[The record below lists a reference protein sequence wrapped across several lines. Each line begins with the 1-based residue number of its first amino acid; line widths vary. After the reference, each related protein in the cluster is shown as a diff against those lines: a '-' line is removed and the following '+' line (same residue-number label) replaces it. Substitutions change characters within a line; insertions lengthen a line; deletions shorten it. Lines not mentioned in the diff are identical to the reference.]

1 MPSTTASAA
10 HSLSRKDYRT
20 LALAALGGALEFYD
34 FVVFV
39 FFAKALGGVF
49 FPPQMS
55 EWLRQLQTF
64 GIFSA
69 GYLARPLGGIVI
81 AHFGDLLGRKR
92 MFTLSILLMAVPTLF
107 MGLLPTYEAAGAA
120 APILL
125 LTLRILQGAAIG
137 GEVPGAWVFVSE
149 HVPERHTGFAV
160 GTLTA
165 GLTAGILLGSLVA
178 TSINTAFAPAEVVR
192 FGWRIPFLLGGGF
205 GLFAVYLRRFLEET
219 PVFKQ
224 MHETRALSQ
233 ELPLK
238 TIVRKHFPAVLLAM
252 ALTWVLSAAIVVVI
266 LFTPTYLQ
274 NVFKVAPRITLQANS
289 VAIVCLTGGCVFFGW
304 LADRVGS
311 KWALSTGSLALLATS
326 WYFYHALPLEGPALF
341 TAYAVTGLFVG
352 SIGVVP
358 FILVRA
364 FPAKIRFSG
373 LSFSYNVAYAI
384 FGGLTPVVLTIWQKS
399 DQLAPAYYV
408 AALALLGCLLAFVQV
423 PKHPQELGEHHSAA

>member
-1 MPSTTASAA
+1 
-10 HSLSRKDYRT
+10 
-20 LALAALGGALEFYD
+20 LAALGGALEFYD

-39 FFAKALGGVF
+39 FFTKALSGIF

-55 EWLRQLQTF
+55 EWVRQLQTF
-64 GIFSA
+64 GIFAA

-92 MFTLSILLMAVPTLF
+92 MFTLSILLMAVPTLG
-107 MGLLPTYEAAGAA
+107 MGLLPTYASVGAA

-125 LTLRILQGAAIG
+125 LCLRILQGAAIG

-178 TSINTAFAPAEVVR
+178 TSVNTAFAPAEVAQ

-219 PVFKQ
+219 PIFKQ
-224 MHETRALSQ
+224 LHAERALSR

-238 TIVRKHFPAVLLAM
+238 TIVREHLAAVLLAM

-274 NVFKVAPRITLQANS
+274 TVFKVAPRVSLQANS
-289 VAIVCLTGGCVFFGW
+289 VAIVGLTAGCVLFGA
-304 LADRVGS
+304 LADRFGS
-311 KWALSTGSLALLATS
+311 KWALSLGSLALLGS
-326 WYFYHALPLEGPALF
+326 SSYFYHSLPLQGSALF
-341 TAYAVTGLFVG
+341 GAYALTGFFVG
-352 SIGVVP
+352 SIGVIP
-358 FILVRA
+358 FVLVRA

-384 FGGLTPVVLTIWQKS
+384 FGGLTPVVLTLWLKS
-399 DQLAPAYYV
+399 DKLAPAHYV
-408 AALALLGCLLAFVQV
+408 AALALVGCLLAFVPV
-423 PKHPQELGEHHSAA
+423 PGTRRA

>member
-1 MPSTTASAA
+1 MPSSTSSASR
-10 HSLSRKDYRT
+10 SLNANDYRT

-39 FFAKALGGVF
+39 FFTKALSAVF

-64 GIFSA
+64 GIFAA
-69 GYLARPLGGIVI
+69 GYLARPVGGIVI
-81 AHFGDLLGRKR
+81 AHFGDLLGRKK
-92 MFTLSILLMAVPTLF
+92 MFTLSILLMAVPTLA
-107 MGLLPTYEAAGAA
+107 MGLLPTYASAGAV

-125 LTLRILQGAAIG
+125 LSLRVLQGAAIG

-178 TSINTAFAPAEVVR
+178 TSVNTAFVPAEVVA
-192 FGWRIPFLLGGGF
+192 FGWRIPFLIGGGF
-205 GLFAVYLRRFLEET
+205 GLFAVYLRRFLQET
-219 PVFKQ
+219 PVFQQ
-224 MHETRALSQ
+224 MHQTRALSE

-238 TIVRKHFPAVLLAM
+238 LIVREHLPAVLYSM
-252 ALTWVLSAAIVVVI
+252 SLTWVLSAAIVVVI

-274 NVFKVAPRITLQANS
+274 TVFKVLPKVSLQANS
-289 VAIVCLTGGCVFFGW
+289 VAIVCLSCGCVLFGY
-304 LADRVGS
+304 LADRIGS
-311 KWALSTGSLALLATS
+311 KWALSLGSLALLGS
-326 WYFYHALPLEGPALF
+326 SSYFYHSLPLEGTSLF
-341 TAYAVTGLFVG
+341 VAYGVTGFFVG

-358 FILVRA
+358 YLLVRA

-384 FGGLTPVVLTIWQKS
+384 FGGLTPVMLTLWLKS
-399 DQLAPAYYV
+399 DRLAPAHYV
-408 AALALLGCLLAFVQV
+408 AALALFGCALAFIKLPRARQ
-423 PKHPQELGEHHSAA
+423 A